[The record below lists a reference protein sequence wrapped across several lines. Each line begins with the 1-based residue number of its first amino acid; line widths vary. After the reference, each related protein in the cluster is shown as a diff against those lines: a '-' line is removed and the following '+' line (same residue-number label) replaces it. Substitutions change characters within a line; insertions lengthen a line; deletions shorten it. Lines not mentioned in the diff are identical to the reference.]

1 MRIVVTGGAGFI
13 GSHVADA
20 LLQRGHEVVI
30 LDSFDPLVHVERPSY
45 LDARAEVIAGD
56 VRDAAVVSR
65 ALRGA
70 DALSHQ
76 AAIVGLGQGLEDA
89 PRYAMVND
97 AGTAV
102 VLRSARAAGVR
113 RMVLASSMVVY
124 GEGAYVC
131 EACGPQ
137 RALLRDER
145 DLAAGRFDPGCP
157 RCGSALEPRPVEE
170 TAPLDP
176 RSVYAATK
184 VHQEHLAFIAM
195 REGGPAVTALRYHNV
210 YGPRMPRDT
219 SYAGVASSFRSEVAA
234 GRPPRVFEDGGQRR
248 DFVHVRDV
256 ARANVLALEREE
268 PLVGPLNV
276 GSGTPRTILD
286 LAAALVA
293 ATPGAHAPV
302 VTGAYRAT
310 DVRHVF
316 GSAEKAARELGF
328 RAEISF
334 VSGLEE
340 FARAR
345 LREPVA

>member
-1 MRIVVTGGAGFI
+1 M
-13 GSHVADA
+13 
-20 LLQRGHEVVI
+20 I
-30 LDSFDPLVHVERPSY
+30 LDSFDPHVHADRPSY

-56 VRDAAVVSR
+56 VRDAAVVAR

-76 AAIVGLGQGLEDA
+76 AAIVGLGRGLEDA

-102 VLRSARAAGVR
+102 VLRAARAEGVR

-124 GEGAYVC
+124 GEGAYTC
-131 EACGPQ
+131 QACGPQ
-137 RALLRDER
+137 RSILRAEP
-145 DLAAGRFDPGCP
+145 DLAAGRFDPNCP

-170 TAPLDP
+170 TATLDP

-219 SYAGVASSFRSEVAA
+219 AYAGVASSFRSEVAA

-268 PLVGPLNV
+268 PHIGPLNV

-293 ATPGAHAPV
+293 ATPGARAPV

-316 GSAEKAARELGF
+316 GSSEKAARELGF
-328 RAEISF
+328 RAGISF